1 MKYLIDTDWVID
13 HLNGREEVK
22 RKLEELAPQGL
33 ALSIVSLA
41 EVYEGVF
48 YSHDPQESERAL
60 NKFLGGVSI
69 LGVNE
74 EICKIFGQERGGLRR
89 KGQIIGDF
97 DLLIA
102 STCLDYNLTLLTNNI
117 AHFERIESL
126 ETISV
131 QGC

>member
-13 HLNGREEVK
+13 HLNGRGEIK
-22 RKLEELAPQGL
+22 QKLEELAPQGL

-48 YSHDPQESERAL
+48 YSRDSQESERAL

-69 LGVNE
+69 LGINE
-74 EICKIFGQERGGLRR
+74 EICKIFGRERGGLRR